1 MRLLTIF
8 AFLLGATLLETF
20 GDATVRIGLYDRAGL
35 ARLGT
40 LLGGGVLLFLYGVLL
55 NRAPVPFERVI
66 GLYLAML
73 FCVWQVVS
81 IASSRTWPSPP
92 VLIGGLLIVAGG
104 LVVTLW
110 PMPNA

>member
-1 MRLLTIF
+1 MRILTIF
-8 AFLLGATLLETF
+8 AFLFGATLLETF
-20 GDATVRIGLYDRAGL
+20 GDATVRIGLYDRTGL

-40 LLGGGVLLFLYGVLL
+40 LLGGGALLLLYGVLL

-81 IASSRTWPSPP
+81 IVSFRTWPSLP
-92 VLIGGLLIVAGG
+92 VLVGGSLIVTGGLI
-104 LVVTLW
+104 VTLW
-110 PMPNA
+110 QPNA